1 MVQPVMKQILNV
13 DKDAFSS
20 GQIGSKIW
28 LCEEL
33 EQLFETIDSV
43 WIYGGWYGISAFLLQ
58 SRGNINIGQIRSYD
72 LDPQCEEVAD
82 MINENWVIDNW
93 KFKAKTQDCNLLDL
107 DWNGPDLV
115 INTSTEH
122 FESLDWWNAIP
133 KGTTVALQGNN
144 MPHEEHHIHSNSLD
158 DFIKSYPVDTLL
170 FRGQKEFVYPTW
182 KFTRFMLI
190 GVK

>member
-1 MVQPVMKQILNV
+1 MEIN
-13 DKDAFSS
+13 KDAFSS

-33 EQLFETIDSV
+33 ERLFKDINTI
-43 WIYGGWYGISAFLLQ
+43 WIYGGWYGMSAFLLQ
-58 SRGNINIGQIRSYD
+58 SRGNIRIGHIRSYD
-72 LDPQCEEVAD
+72 LDPQCESAAD

-93 KFKAKTQDCNLLDL
+93 KFKAKTEDCNTLQLRQV
-107 DWNGPDLV
+107 GPDLV

-122 FESLDWWNAIP
+122 FECSDWWNNIP

-144 MPHEEHHIHSNSLD
+144 MPHEDHHVHSSSLD
-158 DFIKSYPVDTLL
+158 EFVRTYPVSTLL
-170 FRGQKEFVYPTW
+170 YQGQLEFEYPTW